1 MKTSKTRTKP
11 EAYREMY
18 EALAHELG
26 SYYAANLIADTKP
39 GNEVMISIY
48 AMFTDRTG
56 QVHDNDPHR
65 DEKLGY
71 KL

>member
-1 MKTSKTRTKP
+1 MKTSKPRNKI

-39 GNEVMISIY
+39 DTNSMAVVY
-48 AMFTDRTG
+48 AMFTERTG
-56 QVHDNDPHR
+56 QVHGLDPMR
-65 DEKLGY
+65 AEKLGY